1 MRIAYHLLDVFTDQP
16 LAGNPLAVVL
26 DADGLDAARMQA
38 IAREFNLSETVF
50 VTAPRDPVNTAR
62 LRIFTPA
69 LELPFAGHPTIGA
82 ACLIARMR
90 ASDMIGRQ
98 PLRLVLEE
106 EIGPVVCEV
115 IRFQGALRAR
125 FIAPKQPELCGT
137 LNDRTAIAVALG
149 LDEAD
154 IGFDAH
160 DPVLASA
167 GLPFAFVPV
176 GSLAALNG
184 IAPDFSRFGAA
195 FQLERPAAFIYTR
208 ETADPAN
215 HVQAR
220 VLVQSL
226 SKDGRLAPPCGL
238 GAHEDPA
245 TGSAACAFAAVAVR
259 FEQPE
264 DGEHTIVIEQGF
276 AMGRPSQIALT
287 MQVVEGALVETSVGG
302 ACVTVGEGFLTF
314 QAAPVRL
321 PPTARPGPGA

>member
-26 DADGLDAARMQA
+26 DAEGLDAARMQA

-69 LELPFAGHPTIGA
+69 QELPFAGHPTIGA

-90 ASDMIGRQ
+90 APDMIGRQ

-115 IRFQGALRAR
+115 VRFQGAVRAR
-125 FIAPKQPELCGT
+125 FIAPQQPEWRGVLD
-137 LNDRTAIAVALG
+137 DRAAIAAALG
-149 LDEAD
+149 LGEAD
-154 IGFDAH
+154 IGFHAH
-160 DPVLASA
+160 EPVLASA

-195 FQLERPAAFIYTR
+195 FQLERAAAFIYTR
-208 ETADPAN
+208 ETVDPAH

-220 VLVQSL
+220 VFVPGLV
-226 SKDGRLAPPCGL
+226 

-302 ACVTVGEGFLTF
+302 ACVTVGEGFLT
-314 QAAPVRL
+314 L
-321 PPTARPGPGA
+321 

>member
-26 DADGLDAARMQA
+26 DADGLDAERMQA
-38 IAREFNLSETVF
+38 IAREFSLSETVF

-82 ACLIARMR
+82 ACLIARTR
-90 ASDMIGRQ
+90 APDMIGRQ

-106 EIGPVVCEV
+106 QIGPVVCEAV
-115 IRFQGALRAR
+115 RFQGALRAR
-125 FIAPKQPELCGT
+125 FIAPKQPEWCGT
-137 LNDRTAIAVALG
+137 LNDRGAIAAALG
-149 LDEAD
+149 LGEAD

-160 DPVLASA
+160 EPVLASA

-176 GSLAALNG
+176 GSLAALNR

-195 FQLERPAAFIYTR
+195 FQFERPAAFIYTR
-208 ETADPAN
+208 ETVDPAH

-220 VLVQSL
+220 VFVQSP
-226 SKDGRLAPPCGL
+226 SKDGRLAIPCGL

-245 TGSAACAFAAVAVR
+245 TGSAASAFAAVAVK

-276 AMGRPSQIALT
+276 VMGRPSQIALT
-287 MQVVEGALVETSVGG
+287 MHVVEGALVETSVGG

-314 QAAPVRL
+314 
-321 PPTARPGPGA
+321 